1 MRRNVL
7 GLLILLIVSTGWKE
21 ACLGNSADASTWGK
35 VAIQHGGRKKPF
47 TTFAHEMTTFITGKR
62 AWPSPDEDGKQV
74 PALDGVLYFLL
85 SPSYFENV
93 AAIYVGYADLK
104 VELGLDKNKTQF
116 RADDLRRNTRLWE
129 LIREGELKKLRNPR
143 ESLPRLLK
151 EAEELGQRLVAW
163 DRLMDGQ
170 IFRVI
175 PHPQKGGEASWLTIA
190 EMRQLYSPE
199 DSGAIISIYERMKES
214 FVNKNSDFNSL
225 ANDLVRHLVSLNPA
239 QYADPKK
246 LKAEYIYKEWH
257 PSGWAWKLY
266 LAAALI
272 CFMIRRQQKSGSNLY
287 RLAWFFIV
295 SGFLFQVAAFALRVY
310 VSGRAPVTNMYETVI
325 WVALG
330 TMAFGIIFEAKYR
343 SGYFILSAAPF
354 ASVVLIIADLAPI
367 ILDRSIQPLQP
378 VLRNN
383 FWLTVH
389 VLTVT
394 LSYAAFLLATSLAHV
409 RMGRY
414 LLKLKSELDA
424 QLDLYVYRALQVGVF
439 LLASGT
445 ILGGVWANYSW
456 GRFWDWDPKE
466 TWALITLL
474 IYLAVLHGR
483 LAGWWKGFGLSVGSI
498 IGFLSVIMTWYGV
511 NFVLGK
517 GLHSYGFGKGGGTAV
532 TIFVIT
538 QLILLL
544 AVGFRMIADNKTKA

>member
-1 MRRNVL
+1 MMR
-7 GLLILLIVSTGWKE
+7 LICCLIIGAMVSAVWAETEVKHV
-21 ACLGNSADASTWGK
+21 DAASWGE
-35 VAIQHGGRKKPF
+35 VAIQHGGRKKPL
-47 TTFAHEMTTFITGKR
+47 TTFAQEMATLVTGK
-62 AWPSPDEDGKQV
+62 ASWPSRGQNQKRIS
-74 PALDGVLYFLL
+74 ALEGVLRFWFSPDYFD
-85 SPSYFENV
+85 SV

-104 VELGLDKNKTQF
+104 ARLGLDKEKTLF
-116 RADDLRRNTRLWE
+116 RADDLINNVRLGE
-129 LIREGELKKLRNPR
+129 LIREAELMRLRNPR
-143 ESLPRLLK
+143 DSLPRLHK
-151 EAEELGQRLVAW
+151 EAEELGQRLAVW
-163 DRLMDGQ
+163 NSLIQGS

-175 PHPQKGGEASWLTIA
+175 PHPQRGGEESWLTILEIDGVYGEEQA
-190 EMRQLYSPE
+190 ASIRL
-199 DSGAIISIYERMKES
+199 IYERMKES
-214 FVNKNSDFNSL
+214 FLNGDPALKTLTKDFINEL
-225 ANDLVRHLVSLNPA
+225 LRWAPDR
-239 QYADPKK
+239 YADANK
-246 LKAEYIYKEWH
+246 LRAEFIYKEWH

-272 CFMIRRQQKSGSNLY
+272 CFMTRRQAVRNASLY
-287 RLAWFFIV
+287 RLAWIFIL
-295 SGFLFQVAAFALRVY
+295 SGFFLQVIAFALRVY
-310 VSGRAPVTNMYETVI
+310 VSGRAPVTNMYESVI

-330 TMAFGIIFEAKYR
+330 MMAFAIIFEAKYR
-343 SGYFILSAAPF
+343 SKYFILSAAPF
-354 ASVVLIIADLAPI
+354 VSLILIIADLAPV

-394 LSYAAFLLATSLAHV
+394 LSYSAFFLAASLAHV
-409 RMGRY
+409 RIGRY
-414 LLKLKSELDA
+414 LLNLKGELEA
-424 QLDLYVYRALQVGVF
+424 QLDLYVYRALQMGVF

-538 QLILLL
+538 QVILLIS
-544 AVGFRMIADNKTKA
+544 VMIKGRLNKKLNV